1 MATFPSYKPT
11 YSANKRSEPRI
22 RTAQFGDGY
31 QERVT
36 FGINQNPKQWS
47 LTFNVSDTDA
57 DVIETFLNDRAV
69 DCASFDWTPPD
80 TTTSYKWICP
90 NWDRE
95 MFDIDRS
102 RITVTFQQVF
112 EP

>member
-11 YSANKRSEPRI
+11 YSASKRSEPRI

-36 FGINQNPKQWS
+36 FGIHQNPKQWS
-47 LTFNVSDTDA
+47 LTFNVSDADA
-57 DVIETFLNDRAV
+57 DVIETFLDARAA

-80 TTTSYKWICP
+80 TATSYKWICP
-90 NWDRE
+90 SWDRE
-95 MFDIDRS
+95 MFDVDRS
-102 RITVTFQQVF
+102 RITATFQQVF